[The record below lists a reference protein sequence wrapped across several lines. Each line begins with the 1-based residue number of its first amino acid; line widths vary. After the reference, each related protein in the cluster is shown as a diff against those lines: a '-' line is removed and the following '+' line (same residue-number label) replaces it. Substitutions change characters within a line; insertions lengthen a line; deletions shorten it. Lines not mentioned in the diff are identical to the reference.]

1 MVLPFLE
8 KHITYDVVLKM
19 LVHYR
24 CKEAEKV
31 QRLFVV
37 DDLAVPNNFCAVEK
51 SRRRKEELYS
61 LFPPRRKWIHL
72 NYESRKNLS
81 QLDKNERA
89 LLFTVLKEKNSN
101 GEHPDWYLRLKDRIE
116 GIIKAALTSKR
127 LFDKPIVAVLE
138 KKRIEKDKIIE
149 CRPICTFKTLDQKI
163 YASLYNKVF
172 TNLLDGMF
180 YQKSFAFRVRQEGD
194 PQMLH
199 LKAIREIKAFRRIH
213 TGNLWVAE
221 CDMKKFYDTL
231 DHDVIKRHFGL
242 MLYWKKREGIINNKE
257 KKILWRVISSYVNC
271 FSFYRD
277 VFRYT
282 MKPKHPFWK
291 NVRRA
296 KGYTKT
302 IKWIADEI
310 EAKRSSGEWPYRTKR
325 HDKYQLGVPQ
335 GGALSGVIANVI
347 MHFTDIK
354 LQKYWGVNKDFL
366 YVRFC
371 DDMIMMGVDKTQ
383 LEDAF
388 ECYQNSIESTHLYI
402 HSPIAF
408 GGIKMK
414 DFWGG
419 KSRPA
424 YQWGIPSKEVM
435 PWITFV
441 GYDVNWEGD
450 TRIRKS
456 SIKKEIKKQ
465 YEKEIEIE
473 HLLSKKNGRNPQ
485 WSRAYIM
492 NSLHKRLIGM
502 SVGRVHMWNYKYN
515 SNIYSWARAF
525 TELTDNRWSRW
536 QLKHLDR
543 HRNLMMK
550 RLGRFLLSLDYGK
563 AKPSEDSKKRN
574 DAVWYYGKPFSY
586 YGQVLK
592 SWD

>member
-1 MVLPFLE
+1 MALPFLE
-8 KHITYDVVLKM
+8 KYITYDVVLKM

-24 CKEAEKV
+24 CKAAEKV
-31 QRLFVV
+31 QRLLVV
-37 DDLAVPNNFCAVEK
+37 DDLATPNKSCVVEK
-51 SRRRKEELYS
+51 SRRRKEALYS
-61 LFPPRRKWIHL
+61 LFPPRRKWMHL
-72 NYESRKNLS
+72 DYESRKNLS

-101 GEHPDWYLRLKDRIE
+101 GEHPDWYLRLKERIE

-127 LFDKPIVAVLE
+127 FFDKPIVAVLE

-149 CRPICTFKTLDQKI
+149 CRPICMFKTLDQKI

-180 YQKSFAFRVRQEGD
+180 YQKSFAFRVRQKGD

-199 LKAIREIKAFRRIH
+199 LKAIREIKAFRRSH
-213 TGNLWVAE
+213 AGNLWVAE

-242 MLYWKKREGIINNKE
+242 MLYRKKREGIINNEE

-271 FSFYRD
+271 FSFYQD

-282 MKPKHPFWK
+282 MKPRHPFWK
-291 NVRRA
+291 NIRRA
-296 KGYTKT
+296 KDYTKT

-310 EAKRSSGEWPYRTKR
+310 KAKRDHGEWPYRTKR

-347 MHFTDIK
+347 MHFTDMK
-354 LQKYWGVNKDFL
+354 LQKYWEANKDFL

-371 DDMIMMGVDKTQ
+371 DDMIMMGVDRTQ
-383 LEDAF
+383 LEGAF
-388 ECYQNSIESTHLYI
+388 ECYQKSIESAHLYI

-408 GGIKMK
+408 DGIKMK
-414 DFWGG
+414 DFWSG
-419 KSRPA
+419 KSRPP